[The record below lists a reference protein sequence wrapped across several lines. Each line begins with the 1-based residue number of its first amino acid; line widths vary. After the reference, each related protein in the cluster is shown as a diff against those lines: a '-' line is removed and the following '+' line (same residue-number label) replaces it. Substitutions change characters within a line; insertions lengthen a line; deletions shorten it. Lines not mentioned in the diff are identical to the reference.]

1 MKPIEVFT
9 EISINAPADAIWPY
23 LVDWE
28 NLGDWMEEASDFLV
42 TSNHREGVGVT
53 AEATV
58 KIGGIKTRDAI
69 RVATWE
75 PPRLLVIEHLSWV
88 KGSGRLSSIREG
100 GGSLLTWKETLVPP
114 LGIAGALGMR
124 LFKPLMRRIFQRD
137 LETLKR
143 LVEEPR

>member
-9 EISINAPADAIWPY
+9 EIFIDAPADAIWPY

-42 TSNHREGVGVT
+42 TSPHREGVGVT

-69 RVATWE
+69 RVSTWE
-75 PPRLLVIEHLSWV
+75 PPRLLVIEHVSWV
-88 KGSGRLSSIREG
+88 KGSGRLSSIQKG
-100 GGSLLTWKETLVPP
+100 GGTQLTWTETLVPP
-114 LGIAGALGMR
+114 LGLAGALGMR